1 MKRFHWLLFLLFPL
15 LWALTLAGG
24 LLVYVVNQQPTTLA
38 RVLTERLSDP
48 QQGLALSA
56 QGATLS
62 LFPLPCARLSEV
74 VVSTPDA
81 ALFVKDCA
89 VFPDA
94 WALLRGTFAVR
105 AVRLDEASL
114 LVRQTPS
121 AAAPK
126 PFPLPSFTLP
136 PALAGT
142 DITLKNGLFALL
154 RPGQSPVAIRPVLL
168 FSGLSGSG
176 TLPDYEAE
184 GETLSGGSLHLAA
197 SSLSAAAETEE
208 GAARRQVDDV
218 RLEIKDI
225 AYTPPR
231 PDAPASLRLRAELS
245 LPVPLGGTPPHA
257 MLAAEVKTEKGRL
270 AVEGAA
276 ALDGTLTFPKQAFPV
291 HALVPYEAFFPV
303 DADGA
308 LHLVPEV
315 AFKGAA
321 LRADK
326 DAASFSGLLT
336 FPSEEKGSSP
346 LLKGTLTVK
355 NLSLPRWFDFARD
368 LPSGVTA
375 ALDGLSGTLPFELT
389 PRSLTIAAARVTA
402 LDTPF
407 TGGGGVK
414 DFRHPVITVTLGTP
428 TADLNR
434 LFPELTGKAVTAP
447 IYAMPPL
454 LGGDD
459 DPGSPAPGYDVH
471 LTAARATCAYWEGK
485 DVSLR
490 ITPEAAHADASAR
503 LAIRCGS
510 LYGGSAEAE
519 LIPGDELAIVLSASG
534 VNAETFLKPVKG
546 SPPLRG
552 TLAASASVT
561 ARPSSLAAFLASLRG
576 NASLTLDKGVLP
588 LSPDGKERFA
598 FSRLHLA
605 FQGAGSRDAKALR
618 YVYDGQWRAEAVTP
632 DGQGSLSF
640 TGPLS
645 FSATGPFSVRGQALS
660 TSATATAKGYTA
672 QAAGTLSFD
681 TATETLSAQNVAGNL
696 GSKGAA
702 ATFGGSLRHSRKEG
716 RSIWEAPISL
726 SSANLRPLLADLLPG
741 DLPKQALK
749 RADLKATI
757 TLDGETLRIAGL
769 NGNIDATRLSGQME
783 RRAGTPARW
792 TFGLRLGTLN
802 VADYL
807 PPTSKGGKSQPWRLD
822 WMKGID
828 VEGPLAAERLII
840 FGIPHT
846 DFSAPLRLQNG
857 VLSADPIRA
866 RVAGGSA
873 GAGVRAEATSGG
885 LLGRLRYTLEN
896 VNALT
901 LSKERG
907 QSQLLSGTGSLDAD
921 VSGLL
926 RSGADIPAALTG
938 TLGFTLRNGEL
949 DAGHPGTFS
958 SFRSLGATGTLS
970 KGILT
975 TRDLHLDG
983 TLTVRGYGTINLL
996 NWTLDYRLNVSGPG
1010 FPTLPVRYYGSLDKP
1025 QRSINAQGFLA
1036 KTFGSLGNGFL
1047 TILDRVVFAPL
1058 RFLVP

>member
-1 MKRFHWLLFLLFPL
+1 
-15 LWALTLAGG
+15 
-24 LLVYVVNQQPTTLA
+24 
-38 RVLTERLSDP
+38 
-48 QQGLALSA
+48 
-56 QGATLS
+56 
-62 LFPLPCARLSEV
+62 
-74 VVSTPDA
+74 
-81 ALFVKDCA
+81 
-89 VFPDA
+89 
-94 WALLRGTFAVR
+94 LR
-105 AVRLDEASL
+105 
-114 LVRQTPS
+114 
-121 AAAPK
+121 
-126 PFPLPSFTLP
+126 
-136 PALAGT
+136 
-142 DITLKNGLFALL
+142 
-154 RPGQSPVAIRPVLL
+154 
-168 FSGLSGSG
+168 
-176 TLPDYEAE
+176 E
-184 GETLSGGSLHLAA
+184 GEIH
-197 SSLSAAAETEE
+197 
-208 GAARRQVDDV
+208 
-218 RLEIKDI
+218 
-225 AYTPPR
+225 
-231 PDAPASLRLRAELS
+231 SLR
-245 LPVPLGGTPPHA
+245 
-257 MLAAEVKTEKGRL
+257 
-270 AVEGAA
+270 
-276 ALDGTLTFPKQAFPV
+276 
-291 HALVPYEAFFPV
+291 
-303 DADGA
+303 
-308 LHLVPEV
+308 
-315 AFKGAA
+315 
-321 LRADK
+321 
-326 DAASFSGLLT
+326 
-336 FPSEEKGSSP
+336 
-346 LLKGTLTVK
+346 
-355 NLSLPRWFDFARD
+355 N
-368 LPSGVTA
+368 
-375 ALDGLSGTLPFELT
+375 
-389 PRSLTIAAARVTA
+389 
-402 LDTPF
+402 
-407 TGGGGVK
+407 
-414 DFRHPVITVTLGTP
+414 
-428 TADLNR
+428 
-434 LFPELTGKAVTAP
+434 
-447 IYAMPPL
+447 
-454 LGGDD
+454 
-459 DPGSPAPGYDVH
+459 
-471 LTAARATCAYWEGK
+471 
-485 DVSLR
+485 
-490 ITPEAAHADASAR
+490 
-503 LAIRCGS
+503 
-510 LYGGSAEAE
+510 
-519 LIPGDELAIVLSASG
+519 
-534 VNAETFLKPVKG
+534 
-546 SPPLRG
+546 
-552 TLAASASVT
+552 
-561 ARPSSLAAFLASLRG
+561 
-576 NASLTLDKGVLP
+576 
-588 LSPDGKERFA
+588 
-598 FSRLHLA
+598 
-605 FQGAGSRDAKALR
+605 
-618 YVYDGQWRAEAVTP
+618 
-632 DGQGSLSF
+632 
-640 TGPLS
+640 
-645 FSATGPFSVRGQALS
+645 
-660 TSATATAKGYTA
+660 
-672 QAAGTLSFD
+672 
-681 TATETLSAQNVAGNL
+681 
-696 GSKGAA
+696 
-702 ATFGGSLRHSRKEG
+702 
-716 RSIWEAPISL
+716 L